1 MWVLQGDNV
10 AKCSFTV
17 MNENIAWLVKKANEN
32 FGRLMWVLWGE
43 NIVRCNM
50 K

>member
-1 MWVLQGDNV
+1 MQVLQGDNV
-10 AKCSFTV
+10 AKCNFTV
-17 MNENIAWLVKKANEN
+17 MNVNIAWLVKKTNEN